1 MTDLPD
7 DFCPAKRVI
16 VLSALTAR
24 MQALTYAPMKGDDR
38 HWFLA
43 FAKDQKN
50 ALVEA
55 GVPASVM
62 DAQDAKHGD
71 GS

>member
-7 DFCPAKRVI
+7 HFTSDQKAV
-16 VLSALTAR
+16 VL
-24 MQALTYAPMKGDDR
+24 QALYLRSLAFNSTPMQGDEQ

-43 FAKDQKN
+43 FAEDLKN
-50 ALVEA
+50 TLIEA
-55 GVPASVM
+55 GVPVSVM
-62 DAQDAKHGD
+62 DAQDAKHK